1 MALGLISVK
10 ILSNRCYCGKAL
22 TSLSLP
28 ESCIVLG
35 VIRNNQVILES
46 AEPIIWYGDYILAV
60 ALNSASVPL
69 LNFVLNKKHPVSY
82 SAKECFIKNST
93 I

>member
-1 MALGLISVK
+1 MALSLISVR
-10 ILSNRCYCGKAL
+10 ILSNSYHCGRAL

-35 VIRNNQVILES
+35 IVRNNQVIQAS

-60 ALNSASVPL
+60 ALNSASVPML
-69 LNFVLNKKHPVSY
+69 SFVLNKKHPIHY
-82 SAKECFIKNST
+82 SPKECFIKNST

>member
-1 MALGLISVK
+1 MALGLINVK
-10 ILSNRCYCGKAL
+10 ILSNSYHCGRAL

-28 ESCIVLG
+28 ESCIFLG
-35 VIRNNQVILES
+35 IVRNNQVILAS
-46 AEPIIWYGDYILAV
+46 AEPIIWHGDYVLAV

-69 LNFVLNKKHPVSY
+69 LNFVLNKKHPVRY
-82 SAKECFIKNST
+82 SAKECFLKNST

>member
-10 ILSNRCYCGKAL
+10 ILSNICYCGKAL

-28 ESCIVLG
+28 ESCIILG
-35 VIRNNQVILES
+35 IVRNNQVILAS

-60 ALNSASVPL
+60 ALNSASVPM
-69 LNFVLNKKHPVSY
+69 LNFVLNKKHPVHY
-82 SAKECFIKNST
+82 LPKECFINNST